1 MSPEITDASSRA
13 LLRLWKAFKDALFPL
28 TCLMCG
34 KFYLRRSG
42 WRNFKKRGVSFN
54 ETTRVPPSTALF
66 AGLMAPYV
74 CPACSRK
81 FTPIES
87 PCCTCCGVMFKSREG
102 TDHVCGE
109 CLESRRYFGMARAV
123 GVYDQAL
130 MAVIH
135 GFKYGQ
141 KAGLAAPL
149 SMLLLNTYGHF
160 WHDRPMDVVVPV
172 PLYGRRLRKRGFNQV
187 YLAIRH
193 WKDRK
198 WQKSFSRPLEV
209 QKSVLRRIR
218 STPPQTGLGR
228 SERLRNVKGAFEIGA
243 SHTVR
248 NKNILLVDDVYT
260 TGATVNECA
269 KILLKGGAD
278 AVDVLTLARAM

>member
-1 MSPEITDASSRA
+1 MSPDITDASSRSFV
-13 LLRLWKAFKDALFPL
+13 RLWKAFKDALFPL
-28 TCLMCG
+28 TCLVCG
-34 KFYLRRSG
+34 QFYLRRSNR
-42 WRNFKKRGVSFN
+42 RNFNKRGVSSS
-54 ETTRVPPSTALF
+54 ETTQVPPAAASF

-74 CPACSRK
+74 CPDCSQRY
-81 FTPIES
+81 TPIES

-102 TDHVCGE
+102 TDHVCGD
-109 CLESRRYFGMARAV
+109 CLSSRRYFGMARAV

-135 GFKYGQ
+135 GFKYGE

-160 WHDRPMDVVVPV
+160 WHHRPMDVVVPV
-172 PLYGRRLRKRGFNQV
+172 PLYGRRLRERGFNQV

-193 WKDRK
+193 WQNRT
-198 WQKSFSRPLEV
+198 WRESLPGPLEV
-209 QKSVLRRIR
+209 EKSVLRRIR

-228 SERLRNVKGAFEIGA
+228 SERLRNVKGAFELAAPDTI
-243 SHTVR
+243 R
-248 NKNILLVDDVYT
+248 KKKILLVDDVYT

-269 KILLKGGAD
+269 KILLKGGAET
-278 AVDVLTLARAM
+278 VDVLTVARAM